1 MRVALLTTGRFTL
14 VDLARELV
22 ELGHHPLVYSLVPPW
37 VTRRFGLP
45 DRCNRWLAPYLAP
58 IYATARAAARLPKAS
73 GLEPPASHMLVASL
87 DALAAR
93 FLEPCDIVVGMS
105 GIALRTVEAA
115 HRRYG
120 ATVFL
125 ERSSRHILSQ
135 REILEAI
142 PGLTNPVPEW
152 CVYRE
157 LAGYGLADL
166 VSVPSSHVMDSFI
179 EYGFPADRMFLN
191 PFGTGLD
198 QFRPTASPEGAKT
211 VLTTGAWSR
220 QKGCDVLVDAWRRLP
235 AGTRLLHVGPV
246 VDVPLP
252 SGPGFEHVDAVPQ
265 SRLPEYYAR
274 AHVFALASR
283 QDGLAVV
290 QLQALACGLPLVC
303 TTRTGGADLARWV
316 ASPNAIRVVPPD
328 DPASLAGALADALR
342 IPAEPGQLRDLLGA
356 RRGDTSWRAYAERYS
371 ARMEEARSHARLAG
385 VARPPGG
392 GGA

>member
-1 MRVALLTTGRFTL
+1 MRVALLTAGRFTL

-22 ELGHHPLVYSLVPPW
+22 ELGHQPLVYSLVPPW

-45 DRCNRWLAPYLAP
+45 ARCNRWLAPYLAP
-58 IYATARAAARLPKAS
+58 IYGASRAAARLPKAS
-73 GLEPPASHMLVASL
+73 GLEPAASHMLVASL

-93 FLEPCDIVVGMS
+93 FLEPCDVVVGMS

-135 REILEAI
+135 RKILEAI

-152 CVYRE
+152 TVYRE

-166 VSVPSSHVMDSFI
+166 VSVPSSHVIDSFV
-179 EYGFPADRMFLN
+179 EYGFSADRLFLN

-198 QFRPTASPEGAKT
+198 LFRPTHSPGGAKT
-211 VLTTGAWSR
+211 VLMTGAWSR

-252 SGPGFEHVDAVPQ
+252 SDPGFEHVDSVPQ
-265 SRLPEYYAR
+265 VRLPEYYAK

-303 TTRTGGADLARWV
+303 TTRTGGADLARW
-316 ASPNAIRVVPPD
+316 AAGPNAIRVVPPD
-328 DPASLAGALADALR
+328 DPGSLARALEESLR
-342 IPAEPGQLRDLLGA
+342 MSVEPGQVRDLLGA
-356 RRGDTSWRAYAERYS
+356 HRGETSWRAYAERYA
-371 ARMEEARSHARLAG
+371 ARMEEERTRPTRRSR
-385 VARPPGG
+385 
-392 GGA
+392 